1 MHFTFPFCRFVQPQ
15 LTVVGVQAGRRGR
28 GELAIDMRPSR
39 KSVAIFSRSCRAT
52 QAHCSAALSHD
63 CAFDSK
69 STSTSNSNSSLD
81 NFQLQDMTGNISLA
95 LAMPS
100 RRHDLGPFRLWH
112 SVAVAVAAVA
122 GLGLTLRLLHLFASA
137 WRRWRRRKVS
147 DSALHMTVVSHQ
159 LSAGLWI
166 VEQCAAMMQGR
177 PFSCLTAVAGVRGG
191 NWKTV
196 AEDCANQQAG
206 TRKALSLNC
215 IFHCLSTHS
224 SLPRVGGSA
233 NACCVL
239 LQLEGNRSPLLI
251 APNCCQGATWNEWP

>member
-1 MHFTFPFCRFVQPQ
+1 M
-15 LTVVGVQAGRRGR
+15 
-28 GELAIDMRPSR
+28 
-39 KSVAIFSRSCRAT
+39 
-52 QAHCSAALSHD
+52 SHD

-69 STSTSNSNSSLD
+69 STSTSDSSFD

-95 LAMPS
+95 IAMPS

-112 SVAVAVAAVA
+112 SVADAAAA
-122 GLGLTLRLLHLFASA
+122 GLGLTLRLL
-137 WRRWRRRKVS
+137 RRRKVS

-177 PFSCLTAVAGVRGG
+177 PFSCPTAVAGERGG
-191 NWKTV
+191 NWKT
-196 AEDCANQQAG
+196 
-206 TRKALSLNC
+206 ALISRRAREML
-215 IFHCLSTHS
+215 FHSIAFSIVFLPPPST
-224 SLPRVGGSA
+224 PPQRVGGSA

-239 LQLEGNRSPLLI
+239 LRLGGNPSPLLI